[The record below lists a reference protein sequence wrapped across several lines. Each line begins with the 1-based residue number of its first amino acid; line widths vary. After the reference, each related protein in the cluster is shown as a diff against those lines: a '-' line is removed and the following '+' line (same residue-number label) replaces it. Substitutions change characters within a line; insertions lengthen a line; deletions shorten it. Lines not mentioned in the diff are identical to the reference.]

1 MNLRAD
7 YNPMS
12 AMNIVY
18 TPIFIRQYKC
28 LPTDLKEEVHEKIE
42 RFKKNPLDRSL
53 KVHKLKGR
61 LKGYWSFSVNYR
73 FRIVFQLDDKKTAA
87 LLRVGD
93 HDIYR

>member
-1 MNLRAD
+1 MNLRE
-7 YNPMS
+7 NCNLMS

-18 TPIFIRQYKC
+18 TPSFIRQYKC
-28 LPTDLKEEVHEKIE
+28 LPTDLKEEVREKIK

-73 FRIVFQLDDKKTAA
+73 FRIVFEYDQKKTAA